1 MEQAFKHPQIFADL
15 LSLLQIYYPVHN
27 RMPKGFRF
35 TVGEQVLKELGH
47 CMRLVVQANGLD
59 KNRSEDCAKGATV
72 LLQLRSG
79 IEVVRAYF
87 ITAWKLRFLSH
98 GALTDLSQLMEGI
111 ARQAARWQ
119 QWFAAR
125 AQVQPKAGSPD
136 VPNNS

>member
-15 LSLLQIYYPVHN
+15 LSLLQTYYPVHN

-35 TVGEQVLKELGH
+35 TVGEQVLQELGH

-59 KNRSEDCAKGATV
+59 KNRAEDCA
-72 LLQLRSG
+72 R
-79 IEVVRAYF
+79 
-87 ITAWKLRFLSH
+87 
-98 GALTDLSQLMEGI
+98 GALADLSQRMEGI

-125 AQVQPKAGSPD
+125 AQAQPKAGAPD
-136 VPNNS
+136 APNNGKAQEI